1 VDDNTMAVAIMGII
15 ASGLV
20 LAFLAF
26 PVGRAL
32 ADRMRGAIKGGATA
46 DDMKQLREEVRH
58 ELDGLRHDMGELA
71 ERVDFAERLLAK
83 QREAARL
90 GRGEG

>member
-1 VDDNTMAVAIMGII
+1 MAVAIMGIL
-15 ASGLV
+15 ASGVV

-32 ADRMRGAIKGGATA
+32 ADRMRGGPRGATGQEI
-46 DDMKQLREEVRH
+46 KNLKEEIRAEV
-58 ELDGLRHDMGELA
+58 DGLRHDLGELA
-71 ERVDFAERLLAK
+71 ERLDFAERLLAK
-83 QREAARL
+83 QRESARL

>member
-1 VDDNTMAVAIMGII
+1 MDDNSMAVAIMAILALGT
-15 ASGLV
+15 V

-32 ADRMRGAIKGGATA
+32 ADRMRGSIKGAGAEELKA
-46 DDMKQLREEVRH
+46 LREDVRN
-58 ELDGLRHDMGELA
+58 ELDGMRHDMGELA

-83 QREAARL
+83 QREATRL
-90 GRGEG
+90 GRGES

>member
-1 VDDNTMAVAIMGII
+1 MAVAIMAII
-15 ASGLV
+15 AVGTV

-32 ADRMRGAIKGGATA
+32 ADRMRGSVKGASVE
-46 DDMKQLREEVRH
+46 DFKSLREDMRGEI
-58 ELDGLRHDMGELA
+58 DGMRRDMGELA

-83 QREAARL
+83 PRDATRL
-90 GRGEG
+90 GRGE

>member
-1 VDDNTMAVAIMGII
+1 MAVAIMAII
-15 ASGLV
+15 AIGTV

-32 ADRMRGAIKGGATA
+32 ADRMRGSIKGAAGEDLKA
-46 DDMKQLREEVRH
+46 LREDLRTEI
-58 ELDGLRHDMGELA
+58 DGMRHDMGELA

-83 QREAARL
+83 QREASRL
-90 GRGEG
+90 GRGDS

>member
-1 VDDNTMAVAIMGII
+1 VDDNSMAVAIMGIL
-15 ASGLV
+15 ASGVV

-32 ADRMRGAIKGGATA
+32 ADRMRGGLKGVSNEE
-46 DDMKQLREEVRH
+46 MKNLREEVRGD
-58 ELDGLRHDMGELA
+58 LDGLRHDLGDLA
-71 ERVDFAERLLAK
+71 ERLDFAERLLAK

-90 GRGEG
+90 GRGAV